1 MLHYITLPNQR
12 RVSAGQY
19 AAAWKAIK
27 AQPDALYPGFDHF
40 PTRGREILAKMSAGL
55 HDRINRHLPAIPARA
70 EEAFWELKR
79 LATDLPLRVIIRPQS
94 LGPQARRIAL
104 ARFPNRLHTED

>member
-1 MLHYITLPNQR
+1 MLHYITLPNHR
-12 RVSAGQY
+12 RVSVGKY
-19 AAAWKAIK
+19 AAAWKAI
-27 AQPDALYPGFDHF
+27 AANPDALYTGFDHF
-40 PTRGREILAKMSAGL
+40 PTPGREILAKMRDGL
-55 HDRINRHLPAIPARA
+55 HDRINRHLPPIPARA

-79 LATDLPLRVIIRPQS
+79 LAADLPRRVIIRPQS